1 MPCHM
6 MWDCSSKY
14 KYADTAYQML
24 MVRHGA
30 VGRWQSRI
38 AKQAGELVGKE
49 EEEDLYFE
57 GGHHSQEFVKL
68 VVSVLAAAHALH
80 ISRS

>member
-1 MPCHM
+1 M
-6 MWDCSSKY
+6 MWGCSSMCKN
-14 KYADTAYQML
+14 ADTAYQML
-24 MVRHGA
+24 MLRHRA

-68 VVSVLAAAHALH
+68 VVSVLAAAHALD
-80 ISRS
+80 ISHL